1 VYEVCKLPDLTTIK
15 ESFVF
20 MLITDFVLLFTIL
33 IGLLRLR
40 RDGVGTC
47 GLGLLLW
54 KQVGCW
60 RFLRGRGSLHP
71 LM

>member
-1 VYEVCKLPDLTTIK
+1 
-15 ESFVF
+15 
-20 MLITDFVLLFTIL
+20 MLITDVVLLVSML
-33 IGLLRLR
+33 IGLLHMRYQ
-40 RDGVGTC
+40 GVGTH

-54 KQVGCW
+54 KQVRCW

>member
-1 VYEVCKLPDLTTIK
+1 
-15 ESFVF
+15 